1 MPASVD
7 VLLVPV
13 VLIGFAF
20 EGNGMISPTEV
31 SVVDEFDEPFRYIP
45 YVEQDEKHFA
55 LLKCV
60 DEFMTPCGSVKST
73 FGKDNAE
80 EVDGVEASEGKFTG
94 ADDNHEGLGMQ
105 V

>member
-13 VLIGFAF
+13 MLIGLAF
-20 EGNGMISPTEV
+20 EGYGMISPVEV
-31 SVVDEFDEPFRYIP
+31 AVVDIFDEPFHNVP

-55 LLKCV
+55 LLQSV
-60 DEFMTPCGSVKST
+60 DEFMTPCGSVKSA

-80 EVDGVEASEGKFTG
+80 EVDGVEAFEGKFTG